1 MSQLEMYQRH
11 LACGIDPSHRCAQR
25 KTAFATARISHCLF
39 AFCLL
44 STLDSPRLFWLA
56 LLVWDL
62 NHTNITSLGSEVWVG
77 NMQLPP
83 QQRGLTVLGA
93 PVGTGEYSQSVS
105 QACTPRGEPFQGAG
119 AKFHFIHTL
128 HAHWLQKSKK
138 PFNCC
143 FHTTKSCAVSSQ
155 RPNLW

>member
-1 MSQLEMYQRH
+1 M
-11 LACGIDPSHRCAQR
+11 
-25 KTAFATARISHCLF
+25 
-39 AFCLL
+39 
-44 STLDSPRLFWLA
+44 A
-56 LLVWDL
+56 LLDDL
-62 NHTNITSLGSEVWVG
+62 VHKLQDIGLQLNKGKTVVLTSKKIQPPSFLHTHNGSKLRVLQQQEAHKWLGCMISAAG
-77 NMQLPP
+77 SKN
-83 QQRGLTVLGA
+83 TV
-93 PVGTGEYSQSVS
+93 SQSVS